1 MFKYILA
8 AVLVSAVAGCV
19 TSDGSGPYSQSAART
34 ARVQQAAHTADKPAK
49 AQSPL
54 VLGAAY

>member
-19 TSDGSGPYSQSAART
+19 TSEGSGPYSQSAART
-34 ARVQQAAHTADKPAK
+34 ARAQQAAHTTDKPAK